1 MNAEFEPLSRAGDL
15 LYLVHLTAQG
25 VKPLSRW
32 EMDLANE
39 QRVAIDSFG
48 LHVSTLT
55 RSTEWGR
62 LVSHTIFSRQR
73 SLLQR
78 HMSAFDGTA
87 ISNDDQTVRREGL
100 DFGYPACC
108 VDAFIEKG
116 YQNNGLAAEVQAFL
130 FHWACLDCEQTQSL
144 LPDYRRIIERVC
156 ALRTAL
162 QLVLGGNLRF
172 KRRSS

>member
-1 MNAEFEPLSRAGDL
+1 MNAEFVHLSRAGDL
-15 LYLVHLTAQG
+15 LYLVYLTAQG
-25 VKPLSRW
+25 LKPLSRW
-32 EMDLANE
+32 EMGLTHE
-39 QRVAIDSFG
+39 QRVAIERFG

-116 YQNNGLAAEVQAFL
+116 YQSNGFAPQDQGIL
-130 FHWACLDCEQTQSL
+130 FHWSCPECEVTRLL
-144 LPDYRRIIERVC
+144 LPEYRRIFHSFISGG
-156 ALRTAL
+156 
-162 QLVLGGNLRF
+162 VLN
-172 KRRSS
+172 